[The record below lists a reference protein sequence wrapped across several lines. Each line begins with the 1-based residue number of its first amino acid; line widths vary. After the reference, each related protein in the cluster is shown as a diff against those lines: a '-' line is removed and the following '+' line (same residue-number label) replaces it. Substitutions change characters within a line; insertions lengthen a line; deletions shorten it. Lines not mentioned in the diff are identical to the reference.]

1 MCVCTQRLCSFFFF
15 LFFQGSVLD
24 VAAQF
29 ADVLVCKV
37 VFLSLSSCATMKF
50 NDFKDK
56 CASIPSLIRCDAS

>member
-1 MCVCTQRLCSFFFF
+1 M
-15 LFFQGSVLD
+15 LD